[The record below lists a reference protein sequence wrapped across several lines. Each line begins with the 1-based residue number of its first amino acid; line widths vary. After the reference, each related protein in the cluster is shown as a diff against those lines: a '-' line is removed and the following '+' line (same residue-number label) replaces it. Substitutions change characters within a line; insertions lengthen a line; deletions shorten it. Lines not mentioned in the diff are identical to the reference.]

1 MKDSLSNS
9 LKDFCLVFAN
19 THSITPVDHTGK
31 GSPTKLQ
38 WYIWIVKVNLSCVSC
53 FFTIKVTLYRS
64 LYSVVP
70 TLSLSLTRPCIYPRS
85 YFQKRRRDTGK
96 WLVTYSR
103 LCILYSVLCT
113 LYSVLCTLYS
123 PSTCC
128 SLWAVWAWCTNLTAP
143 SAHTSPPPRL
153 RLLLQL
159 LRAPAL
165 PPPLRATQG
174 TISCPSLSRENCQTR
189 WELSNYSGR
198 LKVEI
203 FKCTP

>member
-31 GSPTKLQ
+31 GSPTKLR

-70 TLSLSLTRPCIYPRS
+70 TLSLSLTRPCIDPRS

-113 LYSVLCTLYS
+113 LYSVLTFNLLLIMSCVGVMYQPYSSVSSYLTSSSAPAPPPAPPSSSS
-123 PSTCC
+123 PSSTPGYPGDH
-128 SLWAVWAWCTNLTAP
+128 LVP
-143 SAHTSPPPRL
+143 
-153 RLLLQL
+153 
-159 LRAPAL
+159 L
-165 PPPLRATQG
+165 PLKR
-174 TISCPSLSRENCQTR
+174 
-189 WELSNYSGR
+189 ELSD
-198 LKVEI
+198 KVRI
-203 FKCTP
+203 IKLFR

>member
-19 THSITPVDHTGK
+19 THSIAPVGHTGK
-31 GSPTKLQ
+31 GSPTKLR

-53 FFTIKVTLYRS
+53 FFTIKVTLYCS

-70 TLSLSLTRPCIYPRS
+70 TLSLSLTRPCIDPRS

-123 PSTCC
+123 V
-128 SLWAVWAWCTNLTAP
+128 LCTLYSVLCTHLQPA
-143 SAHTSPPPRL
+143 AHYELCGRDVPTLQL
-153 RLLLQL
+153 RQLIPHLLLGSGSSSSSSELKLAL
-159 LRAPAL
+159 LHSGLPRGPSRAP
-165 PPPLRATQG
+165 PSQERTVRQG
-174 TISCPSLSRENCQTR
+174 ENYQP
-189 WELSNYSGR
+189 
-198 LKVEI
+198 V
-203 FKCTP
+203 